1 MEAVFSHPER
11 DLIVSRYLKRQR
23 SLASEAL
30 ARLIPDEADDL
41 EESNPISDDS
51 DALRPLTLHDQRILT
66 IIEVL
71 RSLHAKRVLDLG
83 CGEGKLLRHLL
94 AEPQFE
100 AVGMDVSWRSL
111 ELASERL
118 KLDHLAGQARTRL
131 QLLQGSLV
139 YRDQRLSGFD
149 AAAVVEVI
157 EHLDAARLASFERA
171 LFEFVRPTH
180 VVLTTPNAEYNAVFE
195 TLPTGQLRHSD
206 HRFEW
211 TRAQFELWANTV
223 ATRFQY
229 TVRFEPVCG
238 RLRKSNGGEWGIRTP
253 DRTFGPITV

>member
-1 MEAVFSHPER
+1 
-11 DLIVSRYLKRQR
+11 
-23 SLASEAL
+23 
-30 ARLIPDEADDL
+30 
-41 EESNPISDDS
+41 
-51 DALRPLTLHDQRILT
+51 
-66 IIEVL
+66 
-71 RSLHAKRVLDLG
+71 
-83 CGEGKLLRHLL
+83 
-94 AEPQFE
+94 
-100 AVGMDVSWRSL
+100 MDVSWRSL